1 MTIKPATL
9 YADLIITNF
18 SRGKNF
24 YILFVGEQALYYRKS
39 IFKVSFQTV
48 KNQWG
53 HSVLVQFRMIIKT
66 VKLLNVNQK
75 MSAKMLLKA
84 KSQDDRKKQIGP
96 EIKKKKLIAM
106 A

>member
-1 MTIKPATL
+1 
-9 YADLIITNF
+9 
-18 SRGKNF
+18 
-24 YILFVGEQALYYRKS
+24 
-39 IFKVSFQTV
+39 
-48 KNQWG
+48 
-53 HSVLVQFRMIIKT
+53 MIIKT